1 MSIGGWT
8 MSQAFHFMAK
18 DPHKRALFCD
28 GLTDL
33 FTRFPMFSEID
44 LDWEYPGAPGNTG
57 NTYDDTDAPNFA
69 ALIKDVKAALNKIN
83 RSDVKISVAAA
94 GDIEKL
100 KKANIPVLIDAGV
113 WGINL
118 MTYDFF
124 GTPWATEL
132 AHHTNLY
139 PNGRANN
146 WSVETAVNYL
156 ESIGVPLKQVFIGY
170 AGYSRNAH
178 DATIQSV
185 SPLKGTYTPGY
196 GTTVGTFESG
206 STEWYDHIANYLDLE
221 NQTGRN
227 NFIVYTD
234 EVADADF
241 LYNPQSKVFMSL
253 DTPRTVKAKAEY
265 VKSRGLGGLFT
276 WTADLDRGP
285 LVNAAREGLG
295 CEMTRQTVDMR
306 PFYFKGIT
314 K

>member
-1 MSIGGWT
+1 M
-8 MSQAFHFMAK
+8 
-18 DPHKRALFCD
+18 
-28 GLTDL
+28 
-33 FTRFPMFSEID
+33 
-44 LDWEYPGAPGNTG
+44 
-57 NTYDDTDAPNFA
+57 
-69 ALIKDVKAALNKIN
+69 
-83 RSDVKISVAAA
+83 
-94 GDIEKL
+94 
-100 KKANIPVLIDAGV
+100 
-113 WGINL
+113 
-118 MTYDFF
+118 
-124 GTPWATEL
+124 
-132 AHHTNLY
+132 
-139 PNGRANN
+139 GR
-146 WSVETAVNYL
+146 
-156 ESIGVPLKQVFIGY
+156 I
-170 AGYSRNAH
+170 
-178 DATIQSV
+178 
-185 SPLKGTYTPGY
+185 TYTPGY